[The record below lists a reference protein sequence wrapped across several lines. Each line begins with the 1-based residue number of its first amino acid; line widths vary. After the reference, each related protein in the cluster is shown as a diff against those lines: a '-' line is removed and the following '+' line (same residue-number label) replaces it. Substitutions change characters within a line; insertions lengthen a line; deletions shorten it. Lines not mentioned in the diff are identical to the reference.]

1 MKIITCYKC
10 VPDEQDIAINN
21 ADGTLDFSKA
31 DSKISQYDLNAIEA
45 ACQLKQQLGDAQV
58 VAMSV
63 GGKALT
69 NAKGRKDVLSRGP
82 DELIVVIDDQFEQA
96 LPQHTATALAAAA
109 QKSGFDLLICG
120 DGSSDLYAQQVG
132 LLVGEALNIPAI
144 NGVSKILS
152 LTDSTLTVERELE
165 DEVETLSIPL
175 PAVIAV
181 STDIN
186 TPQIPSMKAILG
198 AAKKPV
204 QVWSPADIGL
214 NSVPTY
220 SAQQVAA
227 PKQRERQR
235 VVIEGDG
242 EEQIAAFVEN
252 LRKIILLSGDV
263 MNKFSSVWVFS
274 DTPSRLPELM
284 SGAQAVGEKVN
295 AFVLNEA
302 DSATACHLGA
312 DHVWLLSGKPEDRM
326 IEDYAAA
333 MAETIRQHS
342 EGGAVLLPNTRR
354 GKLLAAKLGY
364 RLSAAVSNDA
374 SEVALQ
380 DGKAAVKHMVYG
392 GLAIGAETIAS
403 PFAVITLSSGTFD
416 AQDPDTS
423 RSGEMH
429 TVQWQAPAITVTRT
443 ATQARQSNSV
453 DLDKARLVVSVG
465 RGIGSKENISLAEAL
480 CQTIGAELAC
490 SRPVAE
496 NEKWMEHERYVG
508 ISNLMLKPELYL
520 AVGISG
526 QIQHM
531 VGANGAQT
539 IFAINKDKN
548 APIFQYADFGIVG
561 DALKILPALTAALAR

>member
-1 MKIITCYKC
+1 
-10 VPDEQDIAINN
+10 
-21 ADGTLDFSKA
+21 
-31 DSKISQYDLNAIEA
+31 
-45 ACQLKQQLGDAQV
+45 
-58 VAMSV
+58 
-63 GGKALT
+63 
-69 NAKGRKDVLSRGP
+69 
-82 DELIVVIDDQFEQA
+82 
-96 LPQHTATALAAAA
+96 
-109 QKSGFDLLICG
+109 
-120 DGSSDLYAQQVG
+120 
-132 LLVGEALNIPAI
+132 
-144 NGVSKILS
+144 
-152 LTDSTLTVERELE
+152 
-165 DEVETLSIPL
+165 
-175 PAVIAV
+175 
-181 STDIN
+181 
-186 TPQIPSMKAILG
+186 
-198 AAKKPV
+198 
-204 QVWSPADIGL
+204 
-214 NSVPTY
+214 
-220 SAQQVAA
+220 
-227 PKQRERQR
+227 
-235 VVIEGDG
+235 
-242 EEQIAAFVEN
+242 
-252 LRKIILLSGDV
+252 

-374 SEVALQ
+374 RDVSLQ

-403 PFAVITLSSGTFD
+403 PFAVITLSSGTFNAQQPD
-416 AQDPDTS
+416 AS

-429 TVQWQAPAITVTRT
+429 TVQWQAPATAVTRT